1 MDYQNAEFYRLNKN
15 NTALIFNFADER
27 ITYRKEEGKNGKFRI
42 VEYRKNYLE
51 NGLTITTRR
60 VLRAYEMSVEEFDAW
75 KAKLTEEAHEDYKK
89 DKRETRDNVPIE
101 NLLET
106 DLVCDESA
114 EEEYLRLDEER
125 QALPKDYKVMYEL
138 LDLLTP
144 TQKSRYIKSKVLGKS
159 SRDIAEEEG
168 CTHTAVLLSLEAAEK
183 RLNKE
188 LKKRGYIK

>member
-1 MDYQNAEFYRLNKN
+1 MSIAAF
-15 NTALIFNFADER
+15 DEW
-27 ITYRKEEGKNGKFRI
+27 KER
-42 VEYRKNYLE
+42 
-51 NGLTITTRR
+51 
-60 VLRAYEMSVEEFDAW
+60 
-75 KAKLTEEAHEDYKK
+75 LTEEAHEDLKK

-106 DLVCDESA
+106 NLVCDESA
-114 EEEYLRLDEER
+114 EEEYLRVDEER

-138 LDLLTP
+138 LDLLMP

-168 CTHTAVLLSLEAAEK
+168 CSHTAVLLSLEATEK
-183 RLNKE
+183 RLNKK

>member
-15 NTALIFNFADER
+15 NTALIFNFAGER
-27 ITYRKEEGKNGKFRI
+27 ITYRKETDDHGNLQI
-42 VEYRKNYLE
+42 VEYRKKD
-51 NGLTITTRR
+51 NGNGKKVTTRR
-60 VLRAYEMSVEEFDAW
+60 VLRPYEMSIAAFDEW
-75 KAKLTEEAHEDYKK
+75 KERLTEEAHEDLKK

-114 EEEYLRLDEER
+114 EEEYLRVDEER

-168 CTHTAVLLSLEAAEK
+168 CSHTAVLLSLEAAEK